1 MLPKVPEKTE
11 MLRAGSCLCGGIR
24 FTVKGE
30 MRDVVAC
37 HCGQCR
43 KQTGSYY
50 MATNAPDEAIEVSD
64 PDKLLRWY
72 LSSDK
77 AKRGFCSACGSA
89 LFWKHCD
96 DDFTSILAGSI
107 DGPTG
112 MKVTKHIFTEDKGDF
127 YEL

>member
-1 MLPKVPEKTE
+1 MDGVTK
-11 MLRAGSCLCGGIR
+11 GSCACGGI
-24 FTVKGE
+24 TLEVKGPLRE
-30 MRDVVAC
+30 VVAC

-50 MATNAPDEAIEVSD
+50 MATNAPDSALSVKDENG
-64 PDKLLRWY
+64 LLRWY
-72 LSSDK
+72 QSSQK

-89 LFWKHCD
+89 LFWKHVD

-112 MKVTKHIFTEDKGDF
+112 LKIEKHIFVEDKGDF
-127 YEL
+127 YDI